1 MERLSRRQVVLGML
15 PCFAALLGVC
25 GVPQRGNQSGGMAA
39 TTTQGTPR
47 IATVT
52 RAAVSATPSVV
63 ASTTVIATAPIASA
77 TRASS
82 TATSRFVNPQGTPSR
97 TLPPL
102 PYRQVPYD
110 PATAIGGV
118 PGYFFVPESLPIDP
132 RHADLLRTLWRYYE
146 VRFAG
151 EATLQTARFTEVMDG
166 QALTTA
172 RTTIDSLRG
181 TGRGRRYLSLDGTLH
196 PQAAEQQPAT
206 LDEVKPL
213 LMEYTTDR
221 AELFSRFN
229 AFIVPTDPAS
239 GYLAERI
246 PDHDEAVEEF
256 FTVRRIAG
264 DWKVSVASFGPFR
277 E

>member
-1 MERLSRRQVVLGML
+1 MWCPAARQPIGRYGGDHHPGHTTHRHRHPGRCQCHTLGRRVDHGNRHSTNR
-15 PCFAALLGVC
+15 
-25 GVPQRGNQSGGMAA
+25 QRH
-39 TTTQGTPR
+39 TR
-47 IATVT
+47 ILYGDE
-52 RAAVSATPSVV
+52 PLCE
-63 ASTTVIATAPIASA
+63 STGDA
-77 TRASS
+77 
-82 TATSRFVNPQGTPSR
+82 SR

-213 LMEYTTDR
+213 LMECTTDR